1 MYNSFP
7 IMVQRTGGSYEEIP
21 FPDSWNEAPVKDS
34 QTFKTEDG
42 SIRKIQIRARRLK
55 ISASFTVTNRW
66 LKKFEQYQYDK
77 TIKVKVYD
85 ADSSSYL
92 EHTMFIDDESFRA
105 DLVTASRYAS
115 GTDGL
120 WKVSFDLEEI

>member
-7 IMVQRTGGSYEEIP
+7 IKVKRSEGNWEDIP
-21 FPDSWNEAPVKDS
+21 FPDSWEESPVKDS

-42 SIRKIQIRARRLK
+42 YIRKIQIRPRRLK
-55 ISASFTVTNRW
+55 VSASFTTTNRW
-66 LKKFEQYQYDK
+66 LKTFEQYRNDK
-77 TIKVKVYD
+77 TIQVKVYN
-85 ADSSSYL
+85 AVSSAYT

-105 DLVTASRYAS
+105 ELVTASRYAS